1 MRRFARELGVAQKL
15 RQSTQMTPI
24 DFEQARAAHRAL
36 EQFFAAHPK
45 GRLGPDALVDVQAL
59 CRAATHA
66 APDVECRRAIRS
78 IENYSELL
86 SSGDTGRV
94 RGADFVR
101 LRVQNALASFRSKLK
116 IIEATETTP
125 VA

>member
-1 MRRFARELGVAQKL
+1 MAQ
-15 RQSTQMTPI
+15 I
-24 DFEQARAAHRAL
+24 NFEQARAVHRAL

-45 GRLGPDALVDVQAL
+45 GRLEPDALVDVQAL
-59 CRAATHA
+59 CRAATNA
-66 APDVECRRAIRS
+66 APDFECRRAIRS
-78 IENYSELL
+78 IENYAELL
-86 SSGDTGRV
+86 SSGDAGRV

-116 IIEATETTP
+116 VIEATETTP

>member
-1 MRRFARELGVAQKL
+1 MI
-15 RQSTQMTPI
+15 PI

-45 GRLGPDALVDVQAL
+45 GRLEPDALVDVRVL
-59 CRAATHA
+59 CRVATNA
-66 APDVECRRAIRS
+66 APEAECRRAIRS
-78 IENYSELL
+78 IENYSDLL
-86 SSGDTGRV
+86 SSGDTARV

-116 IIEATETTP
+116 AIEASDTVT
-125 VA
+125 AA